1 MDATTVDVN
10 TFHVEMAGN
19 PIDLSAHVKTP
30 ISDPGIKASIKGLI
44 NLASVKDFVP
54 MDKEDNLSGIIRSNI
69 SLDGHMSSID
79 KKEYDKFK
87 AEGSLEIDQMAY
99 KSKTLPYTVMLN
111 KMVLEFSTQF
121 VALKEFDAL
130 LGKSDVKA
138 SGKIENF
145 MPYVFKNELI
155 KGAFTVTSNLMDIN
169 EMMSSPSTSAA
180 ATPSTPADSAAKA
193 TASAAA
199 FAVPA
204 NIDFNLNANINK
216 VLYSNM
222 VIEHMAGNILIK
234 DEKMDMTNLRMETM
248 GGALTVNGYYESTNL
263 NKPTTALNLKIENFD
278 IQKTFNAFNSVQ
290 KLAPVGKYSTGM
302 FTATLENFNVALNN
316 KMEPDLSTVDASG
329 VFKTKKVMV
338 GGFPPFVKLGETLK
352 IDQLK
357 SMDVSDL
364 NLSYTI
370 KDGRII
376 LAPFDTKVNGVKVN
390 ISGSTGLDQSI
401 DYKWKMEIPRSMFG
415 SSANAALN
423 GLLGQANAAA
433 GTNINMSEK
442 INVVALFGGTVM
454 KPTVKTSMKDEVKNA
469 VNTVTTQVVNAG
481 IDKANAEAQKILED
495 AKAQCDKNKAE
506 AQASADRAKQ
516 EGYAAADQ
524 LIEQAGNPIAKIAA
538 KKAAEVAKK
547 KVDEKVQKIIA
558 AAEERCRQTIEDAK
572 VKADA
577 KAAESKK

>member
-1 MDATTVDVN
+1 
-10 TFHVEMAGN
+10 
-19 PIDLSAHVKTP
+19 
-30 ISDPGIKASIKGLI
+30 
-44 NLASVKDFVP
+44 
-54 MDKEDNLSGIIRSNI
+54 
-69 SLDGHMSSID
+69 
-79 KKEYDKFK
+79 
-87 AEGSLEIDQMAY
+87 
-99 KSKTLPYTVMLN
+99 
-111 KMVLEFSTQF
+111 
-121 VALKEFDAL
+121 
-130 LGKSDVKA
+130 
-138 SGKIENF
+138 
-145 MPYVFKNELI
+145 
-155 KGAFTVTSNLMDIN
+155 
-169 EMMSSPSTSAA
+169 
-180 ATPSTPADSAAKA
+180 
-193 TASAAA
+193 
-199 FAVPA
+199 
-204 NIDFNLNANINK
+204 
-216 VLYSNM
+216 
-222 VIEHMAGNILIK
+222 
-234 DEKMDMTNLRMETM
+234 
-248 GGALTVNGYYESTNL
+248 
-263 NKPTTALNLKIENFD
+263 
-278 IQKTFNAFNSVQ
+278 
-290 KLAPVGKYSTGM
+290 
-302 FTATLENFNVALNN
+302 
-316 KMEPDLSTVDASG
+316 
-329 VFKTKKVMV
+329 MV